1 MRRMSCSLARALSAL
16 LAAGSVACSGATQP
30 PVPSKLTFVVPPST
44 VSAGASF
51 TTPVQ
56 VRVEDAQG
64 NVVSSST
71 TLVIVAI
78 TPGTG
83 TTGAVLGGALVRS
96 AVSGV
101 ATFNVLTIDKAG
113 SGYTL
118 TATATNL
125 TGATSGIF
133 AVNPGPVSKLVF
145 TVQPSDAAGA
155 QPITPAVQVAEQ
167 DSLGNTVTTS
177 TDSVTVVLGANPGA
191 ATLFGSPEVKATEGI
206 ATFSNLRIDRPGSE
220 YTLTASAPRLPA
232 ATSDTF
238 SVTLTFGAVSAGG
251 SHTCAVTTAGAA
263 YCWGGNFYGQLGDG
277 TLTSRASPVL
287 VAGGLT
293 FATVSAGAANTC
305 GVTAAGAA
313 YCWGGNGHGEL
324 GDGTTTDQWTPA
336 LVSGGLAFAAVSAG
350 EAYTCG
356 VSPAGVA
363 YCWGANGYGE
373 LGDGTDSS
381 RLSPTL
387 VSGGLT
393 FASITAGKES
403 NVGYG
408 HTCGVTTVGAA
419 YCWGW
424 NGYFQLGDGSD
435 TNRLSPQLVSGG
447 LTFATVAAG
456 YVHTCGVTAV
466 GIAYCWGAN
475 DNGEL
480 GDGTDTIR
488 SSPTPVSGGL
498 TVARLTA
505 GLEHTCVVTTA
516 AAPYCWGFNLQG
528 QLGNGTANV
537 ASSPVPVS
545 GGLSFAAVSAGDAHT
560 CGLTAAGIA
569 YCWGRNEMGELGDGT
584 MSPYGSGSPVPVR
597 VVQ

>member
-1 MRRMSCSLARALSAL
+1 MSCSLAGAVRAAL

-30 PVPSKLTFVVPPST
+30 PVPSKLTFVVSPGT
-44 VSAGASF
+44 ASAGASF
-51 TTPVQ
+51 TPAVQ

-64 NVVSSST
+64 NVVTSST
-71 TLVIVAI
+71 TPVIVAI
-78 TPGTG
+78 TSGTG
-83 TTGAVLGGALVRS
+83 TTGAVLDGALVRP
-96 AVSGV
+96 AVRGV
-101 ATFNVLTIDKAG
+101 ATFNDLTIDKAG

-125 TGATSGIF
+125 TGATSGMF
-133 AVNPGPVSKLVF
+133 AVIPGPVSKLVF

-191 ATLFGSPEVKATEGI
+191 GTLFGSPVVVATQGI
-206 ATFSNLRIDRPGSE
+206 ATFRNLRIDRAGSG
-220 YTLTASAPRLPA
+220 YTLAASAPRLPG

-238 SVTLTFGAVSAGG
+238 SVTLTFGLVSAGG

-277 TLTSRASPVL
+277 SLTSRATPVL
-287 VAGGLT
+287 VTGGLT
-293 FATVSAGAANTC
+293 FAAVSAGEANTC

-324 GDGTTTDQWTPA
+324 GDGSTTDRPTPG
-336 LVSGGLAFAAVSAG
+336 LVSGGLTLAAVSAG

-363 YCWGANGYGE
+363 YCWGANGYGQ
-373 LGDGTDSS
+373 LGDGTDTS

-393 FASITAGKES
+393 FASISAGKDL
-403 NVGYG
+403 NVDYG
-408 HTCGVTTVGAA
+408 HTCGVTMVGTA

-424 NGYFQLGDGSD
+424 NGYSQLGDGTD

-447 LTFATVAAG
+447 LTFAAVAAG
-456 YVHTCGVTAV
+456 YIHTCGVTAA
-466 GIAYCWGAN
+466 GIVYCWGAN
-475 DNGEL
+475 GNGEL
-480 GDGTDTIR
+480 GDGTDTTR
-488 SSPTPVSGGL
+488 SSPTLVSGGL

-516 AAPYCWGFNLQG
+516 AAPYCWGYNLQG
-528 QLGNGTANV
+528 QLGNGTASV
-537 ASSPVPVS
+537 GSSPVSVS
-545 GGLSFAAVSAGDAHT
+545 GGISFAAVSAGDAHT
-560 CGLTAAGIA
+560 CGITAVGIA
-569 YCWGRNEMGELGDGT
+569 YCWGRNESGELGDGT
-584 MSPYGSGSPVPVR
+584 MSPYGSLVPVR